1 MPYRNFVCKKMLEER
16 ITKNVLQEKF
26 IEPVLESKRNY
37 LTNAVENQPKIKRK
51 GLDRNPARQLILL

>member
-1 MPYRNFVCKKMLEER
+1 MLEVK

-37 LTNAVENQPKIKRK
+37 LTNAVEYQPKIKRK